1 MSGINCGSS
10 ATEVDGMWLTT
21 PCSLSLLITDAS
33 GWCLKIYGSTGT
45 FFSKLSTSMFGSLIS
60 GQAQGSRNIHGWSCA
75 NATPWLQT
83 HHFSLGT
90 AVKIGLPWDHTRAH
104 TWTLVALW
112 LCASVC
118 SSGSQFLQYHKEI
131 QAVNPK
137 GNQSWIF
144 IGRTDAEA
152 ETPILWP
159 PDAKNWLIGKDPDAG
174 KDWRREEKGTTE
186 DEMVGWHHW
195 LDGHE
200 FG

>member
-1 MSGINCGSS
+1 MACDWPLCARSHLVSQMPRAGAWKYMAQLEHFFQNL
-10 ATEVDGMWLTT
+10 A
-21 PCSLSLLITDAS
+21 LL
-33 GWCLKIYGSTGT
+33 
-45 FFSKLSTSMFGSLIS
+45 TSMFGSLIS

-75 NATPWLQT
+75 NAMPWLQT

-90 AVKIGLPWDHTRAH
+90 AVKIGLPWGHTRAH

-112 LCASVC
+112 FCASVC

-131 QAVNPK
+131 QAVHPR

-152 ETPILWP
+152 ETPNLWL
-159 PDAKNWLIGKDPDAG
+159 PDEKNWLIGNDPDAG
-174 KDWRREEKGTTE
+174 KDWRKEEKRTTE
-186 DEMVGWHHW
+186 DEMVGWHHR

>member
-1 MSGINCGSS
+1 MACDWPLCARSHLVSQMPRAGAWKYMAQLEHFFQNL
-10 ATEVDGMWLTT
+10 A
-21 PCSLSLLITDAS
+21 LL
-33 GWCLKIYGSTGT
+33 
-45 FFSKLSTSMFGSLIS
+45 TSMFGSLIS

-75 NATPWLQT
+75 NAMPWLQT

-90 AVKIGLPWDHTRAH
+90 AVKIGLPWGHTRAH

-131 QAVNPK
+131 QAVHPR

-152 ETPILWP
+152 ETPILWL

-174 KDWRREEKGTTE
+174 KDWRKEEKGTTE
-186 DEMVGWHHW
+186 DEMVGWHHR